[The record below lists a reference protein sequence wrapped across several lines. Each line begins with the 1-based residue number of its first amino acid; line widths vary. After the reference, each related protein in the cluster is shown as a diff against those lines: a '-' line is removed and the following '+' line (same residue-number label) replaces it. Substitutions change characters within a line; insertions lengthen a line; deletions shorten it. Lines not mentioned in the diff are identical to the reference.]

1 MVSSAARQ
9 AIPVGRRRRA
19 SGPRLAVDA
28 RYLNRE
34 LSWIAFDER
43 VLALADDPVL
53 PLLERVRFLAI
64 AAGNLDEFFQV
75 RVAGLKRQQ
84 AAGGVRTRSVDGL
97 TPAEQLTQIG
107 ERAHALADGQS
118 RLYGELAPLLAEEG
132 IRILRWTELDEAQ
145 ERVLQAM
152 FSTRIF
158 PVLTPLAVD
167 PGHPFPYISNL
178 SLNLA
183 IRVEDPDTK
192 IVHFA
197 RVKIPPLL
205 GRFVSPEPDIFVP
218 LEDVIAANLGRLF
231 PGMRVV
237 ERHLFRVTRNA
248 DLEVDDDG
256 AEDLLEALEEE
267 IRRRRVRPA
276 VRLEVEDGMPADV
289 RNLLAR
295 ELQVGP
301 EDIYTLSGLL
311 NLAGLM
317 ELTGLERP
325 DLKAPPF
332 QGATPTRLLAAGDA
346 TGEPD
351 IFATLRDGDLL
362 VQHPYDSF
370 VTTVQRLIEQASTD
384 PTVLAIK
391 QTLYR
396 TSGQSPIVEAL
407 VEAAEAGKQVVVLVE
422 IKARFDEVANIAWVR
437 TLENAGC
444 HVVYGMLGL
453 KTHAKLCLVV
463 REEEGEIR
471 RYVHVGTGNYNPT
484 TARVYEDIGL
494 LTADP
499 DVGAEVSSLF
509 NYLTGYARHPEYT
522 HLLVAPQMLRTRMLE
537 LIRREADLS
546 TAENPGYIAM
556 KVNNLVDEGIIDA
569 LYQASRRGVKVDLV
583 VRATAALRPGV
594 AGMSE
599 SISVRSIVGRY
610 LEHSRIFLFR
620 NGGAPEVYI
629 GSADMMHRNL
639 DRRVEV
645 LVRVDDPPSRQRC
658 VDILRLAI
666 SDNVAA
672 WRLQSDGSWQPPTR
686 EPSAQ
691 LVSLQEELMSRA
703 HSGA

>member
-1 MVSSAARQ
+1 MSPRMAAEE
-9 AIPVGRRRRA
+9 
-19 SGPRLAVDA
+19 

-43 VLALADDPVL
+43 VLALAEDPTL
-53 PLLERVRFLAI
+53 PLLERVKFLAI
-64 AAGNLDEFFQV
+64 AASNLDEFFQV

-97 TPAEQLTQIG
+97 TPAEQLSRIG
-107 ERAHALADGQS
+107 PRAQELAAAQA
-118 RLYGELAPLLAEEG
+118 RLYGELAPLLADEG
-132 IRILRWTELDEAQ
+132 IRILRWTELDDGQ
-145 ERVLQAM
+145 QRVLQAM

-205 GRFVSPEPDIFVP
+205 GRFVTPEPDIFVP

-237 ERHLFRVTRNA
+237 ARHLFRVTRNA

-276 VRLEVEDGMPADV
+276 VRLEVEEGMPADV
-289 RNLLAR
+289 RDLIAR

-301 EDIYTLSGLL
+301 EDIYALPGLL
-311 NLAGLM
+311 NLAGMADLQA
-317 ELTGLERP
+317 LDRP
-325 DLKAPPF
+325 DLQAPPF
-332 QGATPTRLLAAGDA
+332 QGATPARLLTSEGV
-346 TGEPD
+346 EPD
-351 IFATLRDGDLL
+351 IFDTLRAGDML

-370 VTTVQRLIEQASTD
+370 GMTVQRLIEQASTD
-384 PTVLAIK
+384 PHVLAIK

-422 IKARFDEVANIAWVR
+422 IKARFDEVANIAWAR

-463 REEEGEIR
+463 REEDGEIR
-471 RYVHVGTGNYNPT
+471 RYVHVGTGNYNPA

-522 HLLVAPQMLRTRMLE
+522 HLLVAPQMLRARMIE

-546 TAENPGYIAM
+546 TPENPGYIAM
-556 KVNNLVDEGIIDA
+556 KVNNLVDEGVIDA
-569 LYQASRRGVKVDLV
+569 LYNASGRGVTVDLV
-583 VRATAALRPGV
+583 VRAIATLRPGV
-594 AGMSE
+594 PGMSE
-599 SISVRSIVGRY
+599 SIRVRSVLGRF
-610 LEHSRIFLFR
+610 LEHSRVFLFG
-620 NGGAPEVYI
+620 NGGEPEVYI

-645 LVRVDDPPSRQRC
+645 LVRVDDPPSRQHC
-658 VDILRLAI
+658 IDILRLAL
-666 SDNVAA
+666 SDNAAA
-672 WRLQSDGSWQPPTR
+672 WRLQSDGSWRPFTR
-686 EPSAQ
+686 EPGTQIMSMQ
-691 LVSLQEELMSRA
+691 GELMTRA
-703 HSGA
+703 HPGA

>member
-1 MVSSAARQ
+1 MAAEE
-9 AIPVGRRRRA
+9 
-19 SGPRLAVDA
+19 

-43 VLALADDPVL
+43 VLALAEDSAL
-53 PLLERVRFLAI
+53 PLLERVKFLAI
-64 AAGNLDEFFQV
+64 AASNLDEFFQV

-97 TPAEQLTQIG
+97 TPAEQLSRIG
-107 ERAHALADGQS
+107 PRAQELAAAQA
-118 RLYGELAPLLAEEG
+118 RLYGELAPLLADEG
-132 IRILRWTELDEAQ
+132 IRILRWTELDEGQ
-145 ERVLQAM
+145 QRVLQAM

-205 GRFVSPEPDIFVP
+205 GRFVTPEPDIFVP

-237 ERHLFRVTRNA
+237 ARHLFRVTRNA

-276 VRLEVEDGMPADV
+276 VRLEVEEGMPADV
-289 RNLLAR
+289 RDLIAR

-301 EDIYTLSGLL
+301 EDIYALPGLL
-311 NLAGLM
+311 NLAGMADLQA
-317 ELTGLERP
+317 LDRP
-325 DLKAPPF
+325 DLQAPPF
-332 QGATPTRLLAAGDA
+332 QGATPARLLTSEGV
-346 TGEPD
+346 EPD
-351 IFATLRDGDLL
+351 IFDTLRAGDML

-370 VTTVQRLIEQASTD
+370 GMTVQRLIEQASTD
-384 PTVLAIK
+384 PHVLAIK

-422 IKARFDEVANIAWVR
+422 IKARFDEVANIAWAR

-463 REEEGEIR
+463 REEDGEIR
-471 RYVHVGTGNYNPT
+471 RYVHVGTGNYNPA

-522 HLLVAPQMLRTRMLE
+522 HLLVAPQMLRARMIE

-546 TAENPGYIAM
+546 TPENPGYIAM
-556 KVNNLVDEGIIDA
+556 KVNNLVDEGVIDA
-569 LYQASRRGVKVDLV
+569 LYNASGRGVTVDLV
-583 VRATAALRPGV
+583 VRAIATLRPGV
-594 AGMSE
+594 PGMSE
-599 SISVRSIVGRY
+599 SIRVRSVLGRF
-610 LEHSRIFLFR
+610 LEHSRVFLFG
-620 NGGAPEVYI
+620 NGGEPEVYI

-645 LVRVDDPPSRQRC
+645 LVRVDDPPSRQHC
-658 VDILRLAI
+658 IDILRLAL
-666 SDNVAA
+666 SDNAAA
-672 WRLQSDGSWQPPTR
+672 WRLQSDGSWRPFTR
-686 EPSAQ
+686 EPGTQ
-691 LVSLQEELMSRA
+691 IVSMQGELMTRA
-703 HSGA
+703 HPGA